1 MDLSLVANE
10 RRKLTANYINGIAIA
25 ACVVGGLAPL
35 ISVLGT
41 PGAHVE
47 KRLLLAGVICILA
60 SNAIHFMG
68 RSILGGLKP

>member
-1 MDLSLVANE
+1 MSLVANE

-35 ISVLGT
+35 ISVLST